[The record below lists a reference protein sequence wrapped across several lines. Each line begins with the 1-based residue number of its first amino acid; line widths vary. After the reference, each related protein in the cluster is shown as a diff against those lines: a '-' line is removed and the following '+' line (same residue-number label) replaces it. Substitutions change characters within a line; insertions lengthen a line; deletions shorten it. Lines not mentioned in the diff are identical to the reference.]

1 MALSSHDLLGFI
13 MCLSPNALSRYS
25 LLGIRNMIVLSNSL
39 ICVWAASMKVLLKC
53 MKILLKWCPRFQLN
67 KKYLRCLLISKC
79 IVTAKSEYFHSICAL
94 ILDYRLR
101 GPSMLRIVVNFHFYM
116 I

>member
-39 ICVWAASMKVLLKC
+39 ICVWAASMKV
-53 MKILLKWCPRFQLN
+53 LLKWCPRFQLN